1 MKKSLLL
8 CTTIVL
14 LLCFFLLDCC
24 SLFPECSARIRIY
37 NELETDLF
45 VTIDDEEQKIPAMGI
60 CKELIA
66 ENTYMIVPC
75 SALWDL
81 GWSKPDGI
89 SCWGEE
95 EQEPEPQCEEQA
107 YSIVVEGVD
116 GLDRSI
122 TVNDGDVI
130 ALTVYGGG
138 WK

>member
-1 MKKSLLL
+1 MKKPALL

-24 SLFPECSARIRIY
+24 SLFPECSATIRIY
-37 NELETDLF
+37 NERGTDLF
-45 VTIDDEEQKIPAMGI
+45 VTIDDEVQKIPGWGS
-60 CKELIA
+60 CEELIA
-66 ENTYMIVPC
+66 EDTYMIVAC

-95 EQEPEPQCEEQA
+95 EQKPEPQCEEQTHRV
-107 YSIVVEGVD
+107 VVEGVD
-116 GLDRSI
+116 GLNRSI
-122 TVNDGDVI
+122 TVNDGDHI
-130 ALTVYGGG
+130 TLTVDSGG

>member
-1 MKKSLLL
+1 MKKPALFCITL
-8 CTTIVL
+8 VL

-37 NELETDLF
+37 NELGTDLF
-45 VTIDDEEQKIPAMGI
+45 VTIDDEEQIIPGWGS
-60 CKELIA
+60 CEELI
-66 ENTYMIVPC
+66 EEDIYMTVPC

-95 EQEPEPQCEEQA
+95 EQKPEPQCEEQT
-107 YSIVVEGVD
+107 YSIVLEGVD
-116 GLDRSI
+116 GLDRFI
-122 TVNDGDVI
+122 TVHDGDVI
-130 ALTVYGGG
+130 TLTVYGGG